1 MRPGDNQL
9 PSGAAGVALSR
20 GGVRIKGGRRRS
32 TQHGPLISIVTVVYN
47 GEQHIDQAIR
57 SVLSQTYDN
66 IEYIVVDGGS
76 TDRTLDI
83 IRAHEDRIDCWVSEP
98 DGGIYD
104 AMNKGIGLAS
114 GDLVGLLNSDDWYAD
129 GAIAEVARI
138 YADGGGKPRVIAG
151 KWGIVLESLGL
162 TIEAAPSLRFHTGM
176 PLCHQA
182 MFVPMAVYA
191 SVGLYDLGYR
201 FSADLDMVLRLYADH
216 VPFVF
221 SDKVLVHFRAS
232 GASDQSYRE
241 SVREASGI
249 IRKHLPYTTY
259 AAYRMIRWKFE
270 FLTRTAEFIECAVG
284 RDTADRLKS
293 AYYRAKA
300 RYSPTWKIH

>member
-1 MRPGDNQL
+1 MITTKPL
-9 PSGAAGVALSR
+9 C
-20 GGVRIKGGRRRS
+20 GGVRFKEGPKRAS
-32 TQHGPLISIVTVVYN
+32 HLGPLISVVTVVYN
-47 GEQHIDQAIR
+47 GELHIDQAIR

-66 IEYIVVDGGS
+66 IEYIIVDGGS
-76 TDRTLDI
+76 TDRTLEI

-98 DGGIYD
+98 DAGIYD

-129 GAIAEVARI
+129 GAIAEVARV
-138 YADGGGKPRVIAG
+138 YADGGGKNRVIAG
-151 KWGIVLESLGL
+151 KWGIVFERLGL
-162 TIEAAPSLRFHTGM
+162 TIEATPSLRFHTGM

-182 MFVPMAVYA
+182 MFVSTAAYA
-191 SVGLYDLGYR
+191 SVGLYDPGYR
-201 FSADLDMVLRLYADH
+201 FSADLDMVLRLYTNR

-221 SDKVLVHFRAS
+221 SDKVLVHFRAT
-232 GASDQSYRE
+232 GASDKNYHE

-249 IRKHLPYTTY
+249 IRKYLPYPTY
-259 AAYRMIRWKFE
+259 AVYRMIRWKFE
-270 FLTRTAEFIECAVG
+270 FLTRTSKFIERSVG
-284 RDTADRLKS
+284 TWAADHLKS

>member
-1 MRPGDNQL
+1 MMPAGKPLSGGMRSKGEPGR
-9 PSGAAGVALSR
+9 SSHR
-20 GGVRIKGGRRRS
+20 GPV
-32 TQHGPLISIVTVVYN
+32 ISVVTVVYN
-47 GEQHIDQAIR
+47 GERHIDQAIR
-57 SVLSQTYDN
+57 SVLSQSYDN

-76 TDRTLDI
+76 TDRTLEI

-129 GAIAEVARI
+129 GAIAEIARI
-138 YADGGGKPRVIAG
+138 YADGGEERRVITG
-151 KWGIVLESLGL
+151 KWGIVLEPLGI
-162 TIEAAPSLRFHTGM
+162 TIEATPSLRFHTGM

-182 MFVPMAVYA
+182 MFVPKKVYA
-191 SVGLYDLGYR
+191 SVGLYDLDYR
-201 FSADLDMVLRLYADH
+201 FSADLDMALRLYSNR

-221 SDKVLVHFRAS
+221 SDKILVHFRAS
-232 GASDQSYRE
+232 GASDQGYRE

-249 IRKHLPYTTY
+249 IRKHLPYATY
-259 AAYRMIRWKFE
+259 AAYRMVRWKFE
-270 FLTRTAEFIECAVG
+270 FLTRASKFIERAFG
-284 RDTADRLKS
+284 RGAADQLKS

>member
-1 MRPGDNQL
+1 MTTKKPLSGGTRFKGEGSGSSSHRRPL
-9 PSGAAGVALSR
+9 V
-20 GGVRIKGGRRRS
+20 
-32 TQHGPLISIVTVVYN
+32 SIVTVVYN

-66 IEYIVVDGGS
+66 IEYIIVDGGS

-83 IRAHEDRIDCWVSEP
+83 IRKYEDHIDCWVSES
-98 DGGIYD
+98 DRGIYD
-104 AMNKGIGLAS
+104 AMNKGIGLAR

-129 GAIAEVARI
+129 GAVAEVARI
-138 YADGGGKPRVIAG
+138 HADGGGQNRVIAG
-151 KWGIVLESLGL
+151 KWAIVLEQLDL
-162 TIEAAPSLRFHTGM
+162 TIEATPSLRFHTGM

-182 MFVPMAVYA
+182 MFVPMAAYA

-201 FSADLDMVLRLYADH
+201 FSADLDMVLRLYTRR

-232 GASDQSYRE
+232 GASDKNYRK
-241 SVREASGI
+241 SVKEASGI
-249 IRKHLPYTTY
+249 IRKHLPYPTY

-270 FLTRTAEFIECAVG
+270 FLTRTSKFIERAVG
-284 RDTADRLKS
+284 RGTADRLKS

-300 RYSPTWKIH
+300 RYSPTWKVH